1 MHETIHLAFL
11 KQAENL
17 KNNTALKYKK
27 RGSYRDISWEE
38 FRVNIKNTA
47 LGLASLGIRRNSRV
61 ALISENRPEWV
72 YADLGI
78 LCIGAI
84 NVPIYPTSTKEEIF
98 YILKDASCRAIFV
111 SNKEHLKKILSI
123 KKRLKSLKH
132 IILFDADKKKIQGVI
147 SFKEFLRAGRL
158 LERQK
163 PYLFEE
169 LINRPVKEDVATII
183 YTSGT
188 TGPPKGV
195 MLTHENFLSNI
206 HSCFDIFPIRKTD
219 VTLSILPLSHV
230 FERMAGYYFM
240 LMKGAQIAYAESFGK
255 VEKNIMEVRPTV
267 MCAVP
272 RFFEKVYTRV
282 MNTAIKAPF
291 FKKQFMLWA
300 INVGKEFS
308 HEKLDSH
315 HISPLL
321 LAEYVIANKM
331 ILGKLKG
338 ALGGRIRFFISGGAP
353 LSKEIAE
360 FFYSAGVQ
368 ILEGYGLTETSP
380 VITVNRLNDFRFGTV
395 GKPIAGVKVRI
406 AKEGEILTRGRHV
419 MKGYFNKPRETKKA
433 IKNGWFHTGDIGRF
447 DKNRFLVITDRK
459 KDIII
464 TSGGKNVSPQNIE
477 NLLRTD
483 RYLSNIAVYGDRK
496 KYLTAIVVPEFKNI
510 QSYARYKKI
519 TFKNMSELV
528 KEPAIYDFI
537 KRRIDKRQE
546 GLASYERIK
555 KFILLDREF
564 SLKAG
569 EVTPTLKVKRKF
581 VCEKFR
587 APLENLYNEEIIC

>member
-17 KNNTALKYKK
+17 KNSTALKYKK
-27 RGSYRDISWEE
+27 RGRYRDISWEE
-38 FRVNIKNTA
+38 FRINVKNTA
-47 LGLASLGIRRNSRV
+47 LGLAALGIRRNNRI
-61 ALISENRPEWV
+61 AILSENRPEWA

-84 NVPIYPTSTKEEIF
+84 NVPIYPTNTKEEVF
-98 YILKDASCRAIFV
+98 YILKDASCRAIFI
-111 SNKEHLKKILSI
+111 SDKDQLKKILSI
-123 KKRLKSLKH
+123 KKRLKFLKH
-132 IILFDADKKKIQGVI
+132 IILFDAHKQKIPGVI
-147 SFKEFLRAGRL
+147 SFKEFIKTGRV

-169 LINRPVKEDVATII
+169 LINQPVKEDVVTII

-195 MLTHENFLSNI
+195 MLTHDNFLSNI
-206 HSCFDIFPIRKTD
+206 RACFDIFPIGKTD
-219 VTLSILPLSHV
+219 IALSMLPLSHV

-240 LMKGAQIAYAESFGK
+240 LMKGVQIAYAEGFRK
-255 VEKNIMEVRPTV
+255 VEKNIREVRPTV

-272 RFFEKVYTRV
+272 RFFEKIYTRILD
-282 MNTAIKAPF
+282 TAVKAPF
-291 FKKQFMLWA
+291 FKKQFICWA

-321 LAEYVIANKM
+321 LTEYIIANKM
-331 ILGKLKG
+331 VLGKLKE

-360 FFYSAGVQ
+360 FFYSADIQ

-380 VITVNRLNDFRFGTV
+380 VIAVNRLNSFRFGTV

-406 AKEGEILTRGRHV
+406 AKDGEILTRGNHV
-419 MKGYFNKPRETKKA
+419 MKGYFNKPRETKSA

-447 DKNRFLVITDRK
+447 DKNRFLVIADRK

-483 RYLSNIAVYGDRK
+483 RYISNVMVYGDRK
-496 KYLTAIVVPEFKNI
+496 KYLTAIIVPEFKNI

-519 TFKNMSELV
+519 TFKNISELV
-528 KEPAIYDFI
+528 KKPRIYDFI

-546 GLASYERIK
+546 SLASYERIK

-569 EVTPTLKVKRKF
+569 EVTPTLKVKRRF
-581 VCEKFR
+581 VSEKFKD
-587 APLENLYNEEIIC
+587 LLDSLYVEKL

>member
-17 KNNTALKYKK
+17 DKYTALKFKK
-27 RGSYRDISWEE
+27 RGRYRDISWRE
-38 FRVNIKNTA
+38 FRMNVRGTA
-47 LGLASLGIRRNSRV
+47 LGLSSLGIKRNDKV
-61 ALISENRPEWV
+61 ALLSENRPEWAF
-72 YADLGI
+72 ADLGI
-78 LCIGAI
+78 LCIGAV
-84 NVPIYPTSTKEEIF
+84 NVPIYATSTKEEIA
-98 YILKDASCRAIFV
+98 YILRDSNCKAIFV
-111 SNKEHLKKILSI
+111 SDNDQLLKVLPA

-132 IILFDADKKKIQGVI
+132 IIIFDSDKKRLSIAI
-147 SFKEFLRAGRL
+147 SFSELIKLGRPL
-158 LERQK
+158 DKGK
-163 PYLFEE
+163 PYLFED
-169 LINRPVKEDVATII
+169 LINRPEKEDIATVI

-195 MLTHENFLSNI
+195 MLTHENFMSNI
-206 HSCFDIFPIRKTD
+206 RSCFDIFP
-219 VTLSILPLSHV
+219 LSRNDTVLSFLPLSHV

-240 LMKGAQIAYAESFGK
+240 LMKGAQIAYAESFLK
-255 VEKNIMEVRPTV
+255 VEKNIREIRPTV

-272 RFFEKVYTRV
+272 RFFEKVYTKV
-282 MNTAIKAPF
+282 LDTAVKAPF

-315 HISPLL
+315 YISPLL
-321 LAEYVIANKM
+321 LTEYIIANRM
-331 ILGKLKG
+331 VLGKLKS

-380 VITVNRLNDFRFGTV
+380 VITVNRLNDFKFGSV
-395 GKPIAGVKVRI
+395 GKAIAGVSVKI
-406 AKEGEILTRGRHV
+406 ARDGEILTKGSHV
-419 MKGYFNKPRETKKA
+419 MKGYLKRPRQTKEA
-433 IKNGWFHTGDIGRF
+433 VKNGWFHTGDIGRF
-447 DKNRFLVITDRK
+447 DRNKFLVITDRK
-459 KDIII
+459 KDIIV

-477 NLLRTD
+477 NSLRTD
-483 RYLSNIAVYGDRK
+483 RYISNVMVYGDRK

-519 TFKNMSELV
+519 PFKNIQGLV
-528 KEPAIYDFI
+528 REAEIYDFI
-537 KRRIDKRQE
+537 KRRIDKKSE
-546 GLASYERIK
+546 CLASYERIK

-564 SLKAG
+564 SLRAG

-581 VCEKFR
+581 VSEKYKD
-587 APLENLYNEEIIC
+587 LLNSLYE

>member
-11 KQAENL
+11 KQTENL
-17 KNNTALKYKK
+17 KNSTALKYKK
-27 RGSYRDISWEE
+27 RGRYRDISWEE
-38 FRVNIKNTA
+38 FRVNVKNTA
-47 LGLASLGIRRNSRV
+47 LGLVSLGIRRNDRI
-61 ALISENRPEWV
+61 ALLAENRPEWA
-72 YADLGI
+72 YADMGI
-78 LCIGAI
+78 LCTGAI
-84 NVPIYPTSTKEEIF
+84 NVPIYPTNTKEEVF

-111 SNKEHLKKILSI
+111 SNKDHLKKILSI
-123 KKRLKSLKH
+123 RKGLKSLKH
-132 IILFDADKKKIQGVI
+132 IIAFDADKKKIPGVI
-147 SFKEFLRAGRL
+147 SFKEFIKAGRL

-169 LINRPVKEDVATII
+169 LINRPVKEDAATII

-206 HSCFDIFPIRKTD
+206 CSCFDIFPIGKTD
-219 VTLSILPLSHV
+219 VALSMLPLSHV

-240 LMKGAQIAYAESFGK
+240 LMKGAQIAYAESFLK
-255 VEKNIMEVRPTV
+255 VEQNIREIRPTV

-272 RFFEKVYTRV
+272 RFFEKVYTKV
-282 MNTAIKAPF
+282 LDTAVKAPF

-308 HEKLDSH
+308 HEKLDNH

-321 LAEYVIANKM
+321 LAEYIIANKM
-331 ILGKLKG
+331 VLGKLKS

-380 VITVNRLNDFRFGTV
+380 VIAVNRLNSFRFGTV

-406 AKEGEILTRGRHV
+406 AKDGEILTRGSHV
-419 MKGYFNKPRETKKA
+419 MKGYFNKPGETKRA
-433 IKNGWFHTGDIGRF
+433 IRNGWFHTGDIGRF
-447 DKNRFLVITDRK
+447 DKNRFLIITDRK

-477 NLLRTD
+477 NLIRTD
-483 RYLSNIAVYGDRK
+483 RYISNVMVYGDRK
-496 KYLTAIVVPEFKNI
+496 KYLTAIIVPEFKNI
-510 QSYARYKKI
+510 QSYAGYKKI
-519 TFKNMSELV
+519 AFKNISELV
-528 KEPAIYDFI
+528 NEPRIYDFI

-546 GLASYERIK
+546 SLASYERIK

-564 SLKAG
+564 SLRAG
-569 EVTPTLKVKRKF
+569 EVTPTLKVKRRF
-581 VCEKFR
+581 VSEKFKG
-587 APLENLYNEEIIC
+587 LLDSLYVEKL